1 MRINVRK
8 IIDMWDKK
16 HYSSDERCKDFDAIL
31 KYYYNIINYTDLGI
45 LTINIRTT
53 VYVDTDDILKDKRGV
68 FV

>member
-16 HYSSDERCKDFDAIL
+16 HYSSEERCEDFNAIL
-31 KYYYNIINYTDLGI
+31 NYYSSIINYADLGI

-53 VYVDTDDILKDKRGV
+53 VSFECEDILRDMRDV
-68 FV
+68 FG